1 MAYGDKRDNRKID
14 LYVRKHGDKAW
25 TYATSTTWAR
35 TCKEAVANFQP
46 VGPGVTFDVKAR
58 FAS

>member
-1 MAYGDKRDNRKID
+1 MAYGDKRNCKKID
-14 LYVRKHGDKAW
+14 LYVRSHGDKVW

-35 TCKEAVANFQP
+35 TCKEAVEHFQP

>member
-35 TCKEAVANFQP
+35 TCREAVENFQP

-58 FAS
+58 FAD